1 MNNIHLNLALRQTQ
15 KLILSP
21 QMQQAI
27 KILQLPLMDLRNE
40 IQQEIAT
47 NPLLE
52 EKDMKLSESRADDKS
67 RDEIQKEVDF
77 KEEFETLS
85 RLDDEWKD
93 YFRQSNYTKRS
104 SSEEDE
110 QRKFFEDS
118 ITIKE
123 SLSEH
128 LLNQLSVSAV
138 DPEMKTLCEMVIGN
152 IDNNGYL
159 SLTDEEI
166 AQNANAELD
175 EVEEAI
181 DLIQK
186 FHPLGVGA
194 RNLKECLFIQLLRLG
209 QGDSLPA
216 KIINNHLDDLGK
228 RKYPQIAKAL
238 KTTPEEIQNAATI
251 IGSLEPKPGR
261 MFTADNNNYIV
272 PDVAIEKKEDGEF
285 EIILNND
292 YIPRIRISNLYK
304 NLMKDESTPEKTK
317 EYVKEKVKSGMWFIK
332 NIQQRQQT
340 TYNILKVITKV
351 QKEFLNKGVNYMKPL
366 TMHEVAEEI
375 GVHESTVSR
384 ALSNKYVQTP
394 QGIFELK
401 FFFASKL
408 ETVSGESVS
417 STNLK
422 NRINQIVKAEDS
434 KKPLSDQQIVKLMQ
448 DEGFKLARR
457 TVAKYRKELKILP
470 SNLRKS
476 Y

>member
-1 MNNIHLNLALRQTQ
+1 
-15 KLILSP
+15 
-21 QMQQAI
+21 
-27 KILQLPLMDLRNE
+27 MDLRNE

-52 EKDMKLSESRADDKS
+52 ERELKISESTSEDAPKM
-67 RDEIQKEVDF
+67 DEIQKEVEF
-77 KEEFETLS
+77 TEEFEKLS

-93 YFRQSNYTKRS
+93 YFRQSNYNRRNS
-104 SSEEDE
+104 AQEDE

-118 ITIKE
+118 ITLKE
-123 SLSEH
+123 SLAEH
-128 LLNQLSVSAV
+128 LSSQLAVSAV
-138 DPEMKTLCEMVIGN
+138 DGELKDLAEHVIGN

-159 SLTDEEI
+159 TVSDEEI
-166 AQNANAELD
+166 ANNTGKDID
-175 EVEEAI
+175 EVEKAI

-194 RNLKECLFIQLLRLG
+194 RNLQECLFIQLLRLG
-209 QGDSLPA
+209 QGNSLSA
-216 KIINNHLDDLGK
+216 KVVNNHLDDLGK

-272 PDVAIEKKEDGEF
+272 PDVAIEKREDGGF

-304 NLMKDESTPEKTK
+304 NLMKGDDVPENTK
-317 EYVKEKVKSGMWFIK
+317 NYIKDKVKSGMWFIK

-340 TYNILKVITKV
+340 TYNILKVITEV
-351 QKEFLNKGVNYMKPL
+351 QGEFLNKGVNYMQPL
-366 TMHEVAEEI
+366 TMHEVAEKI

-422 NRINQIVKAEDS
+422 NRIDQLVKQENP
-434 KKPLSDQQIVKLMQ
+434 KKPLSDQQIVKLMEE
-448 DEGFKLARR
+448 EGFKLARR
-457 TVAKYRKELKILP
+457 TVAKYRKELRILP
-470 SNLRKS
+470 SNLRKN